1 MVKGIYNLNPLF
13 LFSNLLY
20 NIVTGDFM
28 NDLFNKLDNI
38 ILKYDRVVIMG
49 HKDPDLDSYG
59 TSLALYTR
67 IKSLGKDC
75 YIYLDGNNYSNL
87 IKRAMCKVEG
97 INYIN
102 LASEVDFSKM
112 LLIVVDVHQKNRLE
126 DPDILDKI
134 NDVVILDHHIKGKKF
149 IDNTKLF
156 YIDSNLSSMIELMT
170 YYLEYSRVNVNE
182 IIATI
187 MLAALEIDT
196 NNYNLKTTSK
206 TYKAA
211 SMLVEFGADITS
223 KQELLKESKED
234 FIKRADYIKNSYIVN
249 NNVAICVLPEVSK
262 REVLAEVADEL
273 LNFDDVFKSF
283 AIAKLENNEIGVS
296 ARSLNNCEILSVIKK
311 LGGGGSNTN
320 AATTTNKTIKEIKNI
335 ITKLTR

>member
-126 DPDILDKI
+126 DPNILDKI

-170 YYLEYSRVNVNE
+170 YYLEYSRVNVN
-182 IIATI
+182 
-187 MLAALEIDT
+187 
-196 NNYNLKTTSK
+196 
-206 TYKAA
+206 
-211 SMLVEFGADITS
+211 
-223 KQELLKESKED
+223 
-234 FIKRADYIKNSYIVN
+234 
-249 NNVAICVLPEVSK
+249 
-262 REVLAEVADEL
+262 
-273 LNFDDVFKSF
+273 
-283 AIAKLENNEIGVS
+283 
-296 ARSLNNCEILSVIKK
+296 
-311 LGGGGSNTN
+311 
-320 AATTTNKTIKEIKNI
+320 
-335 ITKLTR
+335 